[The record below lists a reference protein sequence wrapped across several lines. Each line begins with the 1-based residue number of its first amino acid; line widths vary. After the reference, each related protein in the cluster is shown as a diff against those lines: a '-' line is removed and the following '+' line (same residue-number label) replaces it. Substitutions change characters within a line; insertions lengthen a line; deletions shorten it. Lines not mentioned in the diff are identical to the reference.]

1 MAVPIS
7 WLDYYP
13 CWRITHLEMCPPYGW
28 HEIDPATLVY
38 IQSKLRS
45 FESMTLSQIFI
56 RAKKQNHGVMVY
68 KLCPQAQKRLRAL
81 GHDAT
86 IEELYTLR
94 LAARQR
100 IWGIRECNTFQLL
113 WWDHNHD
120 VCPSL
125 PD

>member
-1 MAVPIS
+1 MENDNEYFFDVDVQEQDDELPSTSTRRKATKEPVAVPIS

-86 IEELYTLR
+86 I
-94 LAARQR
+94 
-100 IWGIRECNTFQLL
+100 
-113 WWDHNHD
+113 
-120 VCPSL
+120 
-125 PD
+125 